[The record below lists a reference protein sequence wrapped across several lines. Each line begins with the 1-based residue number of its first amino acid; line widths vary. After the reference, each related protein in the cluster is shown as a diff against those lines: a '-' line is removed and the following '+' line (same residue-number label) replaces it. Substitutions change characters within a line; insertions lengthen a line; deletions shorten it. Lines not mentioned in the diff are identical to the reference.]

1 MINSVSSASAI
12 SQAVLPQN
20 TAQAK
25 PQQASSAAPQDSVQL
40 SAKAQ
45 AQSSGDVDHDGDSH

>member
-1 MINSVSSASAI
+1 MINSVSSSSAV
-12 SQAVLPQN
+12 SQAILPQN

-25 PQQASSAAPQDSVQL
+25 PEKASSPEPQDSVQL
-40 SAKAQ
+40 SSKAK

>member
-12 SQAVLPQN
+12 SQAVIPQI
-20 TAQAK
+20 TQAK
-25 PQQASSAAPQDSVQL
+25 GQQASSSEAQDSVQL
-40 SAKAQ
+40 SSQAK